1 MTDQPDEL
9 LPGEAAPLPMT
20 IGGPPVSDA
29 EVLGVWRRWVRQSN
43 ERLGRDEE
51 LPTALPLPNPGGKT
65 PMWSFRIPLLRML
78 RARARADREGRSLA
92 DVISDF
98 LELYGTSEIGS
109 QPKMVVP
116 SAGGP
121 RRSRRGNQ

>member
-51 LPTALPLPNPGGKT
+51 LPTELPLPNPGGKT
-65 PMWSFRIPLLRML
+65 PMFSFRMPLLLIL
-78 RARARADREGRSLA
+78 RARARADREGVSLA
-92 DVISDF
+92 KVVTTFIDQ
-98 LELYGTSEIGS
+98 YGRSEIGS
-109 QPKMVVP
+109 EVKMVVP
-116 SAGGP
+116 VAGGP
-121 RRSRRGNQ
+121 RRSRRGAQ